1 MIIMNTNFKL
11 YSPLEKKSKLCK
23 RRGVADI
30 ISTMLLMGITVTGA
44 STLTYFVNDS
54 FVSGNLATA
63 ASLDTATKSIQL
75 LAFDTRDSVT
85 LLQFANLDNKLDQKL
100 CGVSCTGV
108 SLSDKIPSS
117 GGSEF
122 IVIKIKNN
130 SINSIFLENIQLN
143 NILHTWDSQTS
154 GVTLNTVQ
162 NLSLGGNYPH
172 DGKFSILPI
181 SSTVQSANNE
191 IQSGKTVNLLIKLGP
206 NDQDV
211 LLNNG
216 ITVLL
221 NIGSIHP
228 VEFLIESGNAR

>member
-1 MIIMNTNFKL
+1 MNNNFKFN
-11 YSPLEKKSKLCK
+11 SASEKKSKICK

-63 ASLDTATKSIQL
+63 SSLDTATKSIQL
-75 LAFDTRDSVT
+75 LAFDTRDSTT
-85 LLQFANLDNKLDQKL
+85 LLQFSNLDNEFGDQKL
-100 CGVSCTGV
+100 CGASCAGV
-108 SLSDKIPSS
+108 GLSDKIPVN

-122 IVIKIKNN
+122 VIIKIKNN
-130 SINSIFLENIQLN
+130 SINSIFLQNIQLN
-143 NILHTWDSQTS
+143 NALHIWDPQTS
-154 GVTLNTVQ
+154 DATLNTVQ
-162 NLSLGGNYPH
+162 NLSSGGSYPH

-181 SSTVQSANNE
+181 SSTVQSVNNG

-206 NDQDV
+206 DDQDI
-211 LLNNG
+211 LLNKG
-216 ITVLL
+216 IRVLL

>member
-1 MIIMNTNFKL
+1 MNNNFKFN
-11 YSPLEKKSKLCK
+11 STSEKKSKICK

-63 ASLDTATKSIQL
+63 SSLDAATKSIQL
-75 LAFDTRDSVT
+75 LAFDTRDSTT
-85 LLQFANLDNKLDQKL
+85 LLQFSNLDNEFGDQKL

-108 SLSDKIPSS
+108 GLSDKIPAN

-122 IVIKIKNN
+122 VIIKIKNN

-143 NILHTWDSQTS
+143 NVLHIWDPQTS
-154 GVTLNTVQ
+154 DATLNTVQ
-162 NLSLGGNYPH
+162 NLSSGGSYPH

-181 SSTVQSANNE
+181 SSTVQSVNNE

-206 NDQDV
+206 DDQDI
-211 LLNNG
+211 LLNKG
-216 ITVLL
+216 IRVLL

>member
-1 MIIMNTNFKL
+1 M
-11 YSPLEKKSKLCK
+11 EKKSKLCK

-63 ASLDTATKSIQL
+63 ASLDTATKSVQL
-75 LAFDTRDSVT
+75 LAFDTRDSIT
-85 LLQFANLDNKLDQKL
+85 LLQLSNLDNKFDQKL

-108 SLSDKIPSS
+108 NLSDKIPYS

-122 IVIKIKNN
+122 VVLKIKNN
-130 SINSIFLENIQLN
+130 SINSVFLENIQLN
-143 NILHTWDSQTS
+143 NVLHTWDPQTS
-154 GVTLNTVQ
+154 AATLNTVQ
-162 NLSLGGNYPH
+162 NLSLGGNYPR

-181 SSTVQSANNE
+181 SSTIQYANNE

-206 NDQDV
+206 NDQDI

>member
-1 MIIMNTNFKL
+1 MNDNFKFNSKL
-11 YSPLEKKSKLCK
+11 GKKSKLYT
-23 RRGVADI
+23 RRGVTDI
-30 ISTMLLMGITVTGA
+30 ISTMLLMGMTVTGA
-44 STLTYFVNDS
+44 TTLTYFVNDS

-63 ASLDTATKSIQL
+63 SSLDTASKSIQL
-75 LAFDTRDSVT
+75 LAFDTRDSTT
-85 LLQFANLDNKLDQKL
+85 LLQLSNLDNDLDQKL
-100 CGVSCTGV
+100 CGVSCTVGF
-108 SLSDKIPSS
+108 SDKIPSN

-143 NILHTWDSQTS
+143 NILHTWDPQTS
-154 GVTLNTVQ
+154 DATLNTVQ
-162 NLSLGGNYPH
+162 NLSSGGNYPH
-172 DGKFSILPI
+172 DGKFSILSI
-181 SSTVQSANNE
+181 SSTIQSANNE

-206 NDQDV
+206 NDQDI

-221 NIGSIHP
+221 NIGSINP

>member
-1 MIIMNTNFKL
+1 MNDNFKFN
-11 YSPLEKKSKLCK
+11 SQFGKKSKICK
-23 RRGVADI
+23 RRGIADI

-63 ASLDTATKSIQL
+63 ASLDTATKSIPL
-75 LAFDTRDSVT
+75 LAFDTRDSTT
-85 LLQFANLDNKLDQKL
+85 LLQLSNLDNKFGDQKL
-100 CGVSCTGV
+100 CAVSCTSV
-108 SLSDKIPSS
+108 SLSDKIPSN

-122 IVIKIKNN
+122 LVIQIKNN
-130 SINSIFLENIQLN
+130 GINSIFLENIQLN
-143 NILHTWDSQTS
+143 NVMHTWDSQTS

-162 NLSLGGNYPH
+162 NLSMGGNYPH
-172 DGKFSILPI
+172 DGKFSILPT

-206 NDQDV
+206 NDQDI
-211 LLNNG
+211 LLNKA
-216 ITVLL
+216 IRIFL
-221 NIGSIHP
+221 NVGGMHP

>member
-1 MIIMNTNFKL
+1 MSPNFKL
-11 YSPLEKKSKLCK
+11 YSPMEKKSKLCK

-63 ASLDTATKSIQL
+63 ASLDTATKSVQL
-75 LAFDTRDSVT
+75 LAFDTRDSIT
-85 LLQFANLDNKLDQKL
+85 LLQLSNLDNKFDQKL

-108 SLSDKIPSS
+108 NLSDNIPYS

-122 IVIKIKNN
+122 VVIKIKNN

-143 NILHTWDSQTS
+143 NVLHTWDPQTS
-154 GVTLNTVQ
+154 AATLNTVQ
-162 NLSLGGNYPH
+162 NLSLGGNYPR

-181 SSTVQSANNE
+181 SSTIQYANNE

-206 NDQDV
+206 NDQDI

>member
-1 MIIMNTNFKL
+1 MNINFKL
-11 YSPLEKKSKLCK
+11 YSSLEKKSKLCK
-23 RRGVADI
+23 RRGVTDI

-63 ASLDTATKSIQL
+63 ASLDTATKSVQL
-75 LAFDTRDSVT
+75 LAFDTRDSAT
-85 LLQFANLDNKLDQKL
+85 LLQLSNLDNKFDQKL

-122 IVIKIKNN
+122 VVIKIKNN
-130 SINSIFLENIQLN
+130 SINSVFLENIQLN
-143 NILHTWDSQTS
+143 NVLHTWDPQTS
-154 GVTLNTVQ
+154 GATLNTVQ
-162 NLSLGGNYPH
+162 NLSLGGNYPR

-181 SSTVQSANNE
+181 SSTAQYANNE

-206 NDQDV
+206 NDQDI

-221 NIGSIHP
+221 NIGSIRH